1 VGHLQRV
8 VDSQA
13 TKKLIGQLKLQ
24 LSAKDKKMSGLRE
37 AVVRLKEE
45 FIKSEEDHEQRVI
58 EVEEHAELS
67 RSERG
72 GGGGGGG
79 GGSSSSASDAERN
92 RMVSGLRDKLQTLMK
107 RMEVSR

>member
-1 VGHLQRV
+1 
-8 VDSQA
+8 
-13 TKKLIGQLKLQ
+13 
-24 LSAKDKKMSGLRE
+24 MSGLRE

-67 RSERG
+67 RSG
-72 GGGGGGG
+72 HGGGGGG

>member
-1 VGHLQRV
+1 
-8 VDSQA
+8 
-13 TKKLIGQLKLQ
+13 
-24 LSAKDKKMSGLRE
+24 MSGLRE

-72 GGGGGGG
+72 GGGGG
-79 GGSSSSASDAERN
+79 SSSSASDAERN

>member
-1 VGHLQRV
+1 MQRV

-67 RSERG
+67 RS
-72 GGGGGGG
+72 GGGGG

>member
-1 VGHLQRV
+1 MQRV

-67 RSERG
+67 RSG
-72 GGGGGGG
+72 GGGPATVG
-79 GGSSSSASDAERN
+79 
-92 RMVSGLRDKLQTLMK
+92 
-107 RMEVSR
+107 

>member
-1 VGHLQRV
+1 MGHLQRV

-58 EVEEHAELS
+58 EVEEQAELS
-67 RSERG
+67 RG

-79 GGSSSSASDAERN
+79 GGGSSSSSASDAERN

>member
-1 VGHLQRV
+1 MQRV

-79 GGSSSSASDAERN
+79 ASSSASDAERN

>member
-1 VGHLQRV
+1 MQRV

-72 GGGGGGG
+72 GGGGG
-79 GGSSSSASDAERN
+79 SSSSASDAERN